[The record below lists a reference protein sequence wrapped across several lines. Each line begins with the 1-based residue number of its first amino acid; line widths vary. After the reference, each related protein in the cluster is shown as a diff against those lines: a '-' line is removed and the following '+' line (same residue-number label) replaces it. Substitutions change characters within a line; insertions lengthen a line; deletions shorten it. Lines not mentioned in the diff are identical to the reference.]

1 MIHSVEK
8 APTGTSCSPPDLG
21 SVVDMGMALLSGLP
35 EAPEICP
42 PERLQ
47 ASCLPVHT
55 VLPWHSWMALFA
67 QL

>member
-8 APTGTSCSPPDLG
+8 APTGTSCSPDLG
-21 SVVDMGMALLSGLP
+21 GVVNMGMALSSGLP

-42 PERLQ
+42 AQRLQ
-47 ASCLPVHT
+47 VACLMVHT